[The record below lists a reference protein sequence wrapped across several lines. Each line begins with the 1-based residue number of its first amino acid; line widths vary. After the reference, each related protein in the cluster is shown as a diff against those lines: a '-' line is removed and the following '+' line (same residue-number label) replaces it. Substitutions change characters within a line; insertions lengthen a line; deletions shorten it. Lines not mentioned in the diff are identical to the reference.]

1 MNELNIQNGEY
12 YGAEKQM
19 VVMIEELSELIQA
32 ASKWLR
38 IQQNG
43 LVVRKSP
50 EEVMENLIE
59 ELADV
64 SITTDQIK
72 HLLGI
77 PEKRIREIRTEKI
90 RRTAESIEKERRHDH
105 EQNHKGDPSGE
116 LRGRTSE
123 GERTEPLDSGNTRR
137 P

>member
-38 IQQNG
+38 IRQRGQT
-43 LVVRKSP
+43 VRKSA
-50 EEVMENLIE
+50 EEVMENLVE

-90 RRTAESIEKERRHDH
+90 LRTAEHIEKERGHDH
-105 EQNHKGDPSGE
+105 EQNNKGDPPGE
-116 LRGRTSE
+116 L
-123 GERTEPLDSGNTRR
+123 
-137 P
+137 